1 MAGAFA
7 QMPAPDRKAA
17 EAAEAAKRQ
26 AAEEETAEGGA
37 SELAAAELEMSRRL
51 IQASNTATA
60 VLEADAAF
68 SKAAHGWL
76 PAYDLPFFQE
86 QAQIEREQYLER
98 MLTAAGRGL
107 LDAFTELFNADAL
120 WVRLARSERELRQVG
135 GADLDAF
142 RARMALAELLTHHIP
157 EMLVSLGYRPPPPA
171 EDWTDIVQNSM
182 QIVLAADPD
191 DGAVARNTD
200 RARHELAL
208 FNWRLRKVVEDAEQA
223 QAAAGPQLATRSRLP
238 LLRAAVSAAR
248 NKAVPA
254 ALAAGASA
262 AVGGAAGGPAGMG
275 IALLS
280 GSVASLVGTVTA
292 AAATA
297 LLAERASQDVAM
309 SAVQLIRTDLEALDD
324 CVELIRSA
332 TQTTTEAIGFII
344 RRGVFQTL
352 QDAAECPAPVRDFLY
367 WEWSRTL
374 LSRLDAC
381 ELSADDAHELISS
394 AMQTISER
402 R

>member
-17 EAAEAAKRQ
+17 EAAAAAERQ
-26 AAEEETAEGGA
+26 AAEEEAAERA
-37 SELAAAELEMSRRL
+37 ALELAAAELAMSRRL
-51 IQASNTATA
+51 IQAGNTATA

-68 SKAAHGWL
+68 SKAAHSRL
-76 PAYDLPFFQE
+76 PVYDLPFFQE

-120 WVRLARSERELRQVG
+120 WERLARSEQELGQAG
-135 GADLDAF
+135 GAGLDAF

-157 EMLVSLGYRPPPPA
+157 EVLVSLGYRPPPPA
-171 EDWTDIVQNSM
+171 EDWTDIVQNSL
-182 QIVLAADPD
+182 QVVLAAGPD
-191 DGAVARNTD
+191 NAAVAGNAH
-200 RARHELAL
+200 RARQELAL
-208 FNWRLRKVVEDAEQA
+208 FNRRLRKVVEDAEQA
-223 QAAAGPQLATRSRLP
+223 QAATGPQLATRSRLP
-238 LLRAAVSAAR
+238 SLRAAISAAR

-254 ALAAGASA
+254 ALAAGATA
-262 AVGGAAGGPAGMG
+262 AVGGLAGGPAGMG

-280 GSVASLVGTVTA
+280 GSVASLVGTVTE

-297 LLAERASQDVAM
+297 LLAERGPQAVAM
-309 SAVQLIRTDLEALDD
+309 SAVQLVQTDLEALDD
-324 CVELIRSA
+324 CVELMRSA
-332 TQTTTEAIGFII
+332 TQTTTEGISFII

-352 QDAAECPAPVRDFLY
+352 QDAADCPAPVRDFLY

-374 LSRLDAC
+374 LSRLDAD
-381 ELSADDAHELISS
+381 ELSASDAHELVSS
-394 AMQTISER
+394 ARQTIS
-402 R
+402 